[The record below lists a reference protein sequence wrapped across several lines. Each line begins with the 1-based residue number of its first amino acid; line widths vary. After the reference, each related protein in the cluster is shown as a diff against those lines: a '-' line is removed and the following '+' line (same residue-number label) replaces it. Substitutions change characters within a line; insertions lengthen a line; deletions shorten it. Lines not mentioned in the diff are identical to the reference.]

1 MNVPEDQIPARWK
14 DPLPILDLY
23 GLSDEDLRQRG
34 KMGIFLLAMK
44 YIYDPDILYKL
55 REVVPELQKIDATQ
69 SGSEFLVSLF
79 SYLFEASLVK
89 NKDKLEQFAVESLSE
104 ETGGEIVSIAEQL
117 REEGRKE
124 MQERVELAEKR
135 ERESKIQMVKRMLE
149 ESADLDFIAR
159 VAQMPIERVIMIRD
173 NL

>member
-1 MNVPEDQIPARWK
+1 
-14 DPLPILDLY
+14 
-23 GLSDEDLRQRG
+23 
-34 KMGIFLLAMK
+34 
-44 YIYDPDILYKL
+44 
-55 REVVPELQKIDATQ
+55 
-69 SGSEFLVSLF
+69 
-79 SYLFEASLVK
+79 
-89 NKDKLEQFAVESLSE
+89 
-104 ETGGEIVSIAEQL
+104 
-117 REEGRKE
+117 